1 MDCSP
6 NEETQPTGKNG
17 KKLSKL
23 AKALLKKKPLFNPDE
38 KSFEEYFDEYY
49 KLDCEDV
56 VGGDIECRFKYRE
69 VVPNDFGLDVD
80 EIFASKD
87 TELNQ
92 WASLKK
98 ATNYRPVQEEIND
111 VKVYKNK
118 KDQLELKKKIL
129 LSCYNMEEEEGDEDE
144 ETLQS
149 KEVGEKIK
157 AEMVEEV
164 KKAKK
169 SKKEVEEATKTESKP
184 STKKLKKEVEEATKT
199 ESKLSV
205 KSNGKDKKS
214 KVKGHKKK
222 NKNILESI
230 TDERL
235 AAYGIEPKKFH
246 KKLKYGGKETI
257 KRKSDE

>member
-1 MDCSP
+1 MDCEL
-6 NEETQPTGKNG
+6 EEEEPTGRNG

-56 VGGDIECRFKYRE
+56 IGGDLECRFKYRE
-69 VVPNDFGLDVD
+69 VVPNDFGLDVE

-98 ATNYRPVQEEIND
+98 ALNYRPIQEEVND
-111 VKVYKNK
+111 VKVYKSK

-129 LSCYNMEEEEGDEDE
+129 HSCYNQSEEEEE
-144 ETLQS
+144 EP
-149 KEVGEKIK
+149 
-157 AEMVEEV
+157 EEV
-164 KKAKK
+164 ALVSKDEKAK
-169 SKKEVEEATKTESKP
+169 
-184 STKKLKKEVEEATKT
+184 KKLKKEEGKAKKEPKVEAEATKK
-199 ESKLSV
+199 EVEKV
-205 KSNGKDKKS
+205 KVAGKEAKS
-214 KVKGHKKK
+214 KSKGHKKK

-246 KKLKYGGKETI
+246 KKLKYGGQEAT
-257 KRKSDE
+257 KRTPDE

>member
-1 MDCSP
+1 MDCEL
-6 NEETQPTGKNG
+6 EEEEPTGRNG

-56 VGGDIECRFKYRE
+56 IGGDLECRFKYRE
-69 VVPNDFGLDVD
+69 VVPNDFGLDVE

-98 ATNYRPVQEEIND
+98 ALNYRPIQEEVND
-111 VKVYKNK
+111 VKVYKSK

-129 LSCYNMEEEEGDEDE
+129 HSCYNQSEEEEE
-144 ETLQS
+144 EP
-149 KEVGEKIK
+149 
-157 AEMVEEV
+157 EEV
-164 KKAKK
+164 ALVSKDEKAK
-169 SKKEVEEATKTESKP
+169 
-184 STKKLKKEVEEATKT
+184 KKLKKEEGKAKKEPKVEAEATKK
-199 ESKLSV
+199 EVEKV
-205 KSNGKDKKS
+205 KVAGKEAKS
-214 KVKGHKKK
+214 KSKGHKKK

-246 KKLKYGGKETI
+246 KKLKYGGQEAT
-257 KRKSDE
+257 KRTPDEWTFFFIFNKKAFVVEKTWIF